1 MSNKIQFGLAS
12 WDTTDVKR
20 PSAKE
25 KNENLFMRLDSGNN
39 VIRLVTKP
47 HEYLVHRYKVDEKDP
62 GFGER
67 VLSSLFHGSDPLVDM
82 GFKPKRRWLIGI
94 IDRKTQSYKILDIS
108 VSVFKSIQELV
119 RDEDWG
125 DPTQYDIDVKVDKDG
140 GATGYYTVIPKS
152 KKPLSKEDLDLKEKA
167 DLDDLKRRCTPPT
180 VEQVQER
187 IDAIKAKRNGSN
199 GSNGTNGATKP
210 AATAAHSSSS
220 DDDEEDFP
228 PVA

>member
-1 MSNKIQFGLAS
+1 MSNKIQFGLTS

-20 PSAKE
+20 ASTKE
-25 KNENLFMRLDSGNN
+25 KNENLFMRLDNGNN

-67 VLSSLFHGSDPLVDM
+67 VLSSLFHGSDPLVDL
-82 GFKPKRRWLIGI
+82 GSKPKRRWLVGI
-94 IDRKTQSYKILDIS
+94 IDRKTQSYKILDMS

-125 DPTQYDIDVKVDKDG
+125 DPTQYDIDIKVDKNG

-180 VEQVQER
+180 AAQVQER
-187 IDAIKAKRNGSN
+187 IDAIKAKRS
-199 GSNGTNGATKP
+199 GTNGVSKVT
-210 AATAAHSSSS
+210 AATVAHDSG
-220 DDDEEDFP
+220 DDEGEEDFP